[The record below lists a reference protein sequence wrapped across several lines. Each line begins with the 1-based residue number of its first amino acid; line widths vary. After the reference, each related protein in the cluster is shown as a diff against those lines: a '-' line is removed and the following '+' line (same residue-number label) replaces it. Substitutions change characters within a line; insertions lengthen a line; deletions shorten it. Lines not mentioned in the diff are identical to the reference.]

1 MQDGGGRRAGLQ
13 STLLSARATSSA
25 GSPMPTNNAK
35 QNVHS
40 PLSNKPLSMCAD
52 DSDGHRPHSCTPEQ
66 KITRRSSS
74 NILQETTSLGLSTY
88 ELVALWLLGSWRTAS
103 SLSSSS
109 LFRRV
114 VGTDRDGIWLSS
126 NPYRCWN
133 TPVVPGGGEV
143 KSDPERAGRLNMAA
157 GEVKLEVE

>member
-1 MQDGGGRRAGLQ
+1 MQ
-13 STLLSARATSSA
+13 STLLSARATSTARSL
-25 GSPMPTNNAK
+25 MPTNNAK
-35 QNVHS
+35 QTARS
-40 PLSNKPLSMCAD
+40 PLSNKPLFMCAG
-52 DSDGHRPHSCTPEQ
+52 DSDEHRPHSCNPER
-66 KITRRSSS
+66 KITRRSS
-74 NILQETTSLGLSTY
+74 NKLLQETTSIGLSTY

-126 NPYRCWN
+126 NPYRGWN